1 MIFSI
6 KKLVISLIDIITGSP
21 TSILFIVLGLI
32 FTIAMIINIKKNKTI
47 GKTLY
52 LIGWIFIIAFI
63 IIKYN
68 NYLSKI
74 IDNLINTIFMQI
86 FFPNLATYTI
96 IIIITNIIFLYTV
109 FNKKTN
115 TINKL
120 INSPFFIIIMVLMVY
135 TIDLIS
141 KNKINVYQR
150 KEVYSNSA
158 LNTIIESTTLIFTLW
173 MIILL
178 SKFILKKLIKKSD
191 EKIIEEFKSKNNN
204 DEIFKSNES
213 VIQPI
218 SQTPFEI
225 VNQVPVNQNNEVP
238 SPQIVNQTHFETAN
252 QIPVNQSN
260 EVPSPQIVNQIPFE
274 TANQIPVNQNNEVS
288 SSQIVNQTPFE
299 MINQVPVNQNN
310 EVPSPQIVNQTPFE
324 MVNQVQVNQSNE
336 TTNIP
341 NIFDTTP
348 TENQNIENVQ
358 PKPILIFPKEDE
370 IEVLKL

>member
-218 SQTPFEI
+218 SQTPFE
-225 VNQVPVNQNNEVP
+225 
-238 SPQIVNQTHFETAN
+238 
-252 QIPVNQSN
+252 
-260 EVPSPQIVNQIPFE
+260 
-274 TANQIPVNQNNEVS
+274 
-288 SSQIVNQTPFE
+288 
-299 MINQVPVNQNN
+299 
-310 EVPSPQIVNQTPFE
+310 